1 MADVSRETPR
11 AARRERR
18 ELCLQA
24 RRGARREG
32 CIYSLATVWVKLD
45 SHVAAT
51 QQLYTEIQC
60 P

>member
-11 AARRERR
+11 TARRERR
-18 ELCLQA
+18 ELCFQD